1 MDNKEVLLLKKALDR
16 QVKARKQAES
26 ILELK
31 SKELYDTTRH
41 LQEANS
47 RLENM
52 LSEKSSELE
61 GIFINIVDPYVVM
74 DLTGNIIKMNNA
86 AKDFFGLANVKD
98 LINLSSY
105 VHEDYIEYTYNAFKS
120 LVEVGTIKNY
130 RPKLKLKNGA
140 EKYVEVNGSLIY
152 NKEHEPIGAQGI
164 LRDISQETE
173 IKQLL
178 AEQRKQL
185 DIIVENSPLGII
197 LTNNDTII
205 KANTAIL
212 NLLGFEEGELK
223 TQSLHS
229 ISQAEDENTANSLMQ
244 KMNAGELDN
253 FSVVKKFTKKD
264 GGYIQAKTSI
274 SAVKNTKGNIDYKV
288 AIIEDITKELEA
300 KEQLKNS
307 ENRLSSLIAN
317 LHTGILVEDENRNI
331 VLTNKMFCHFL
342 DINTPPH
349 RLVGINCDSAI
360 QENKHLFK
368 YPEKEMARINEIIL
382 NKELVLSDEIELAN
396 GRILERDFI
405 PILNKGIY
413 NGHLWTYTDV
423 TIARNYKKNLEVQKE
438 KYSSIIANM
447 NLGLVEVD
455 NDDIIQLVNQSF
467 CKMSGY
473 IEQDLI
479 GKKATSIL
487 KFKNENIIAEKAEN
501 RLKGQ
506 SDSYEVEV
514 LNQLGE
520 SKHWLISGAPRYD
533 EMGRVIGSLG
543 IHLDITEQKR
553 LELQKESLV
562 QELEKSNIG
571 LQEYAHI
578 VSHDLK
584 SPLRSISALCTW
596 LNEDY
601 HDKLDENG
609 KYNLTMMQEKVEA
622 MDSLIDGILKYSTI
636 SSDNVEN
643 SSVDVNE
650 VIKEIT
656 DIIFIPEHVKI
667 VTTSTL
673 PTLFADRTKIH
684 QLIQN
689 FLSNAVVHIEREEGL
704 VEIGC
709 EDRDTHWEFSI
720 KDNGVGIP
728 KEYHEKIFKIFQS
741 VGNKERSTGIGLSIV
756 KKIIDLYQGKVW
768 LESEIGVGTTFFF
781 TLKK

>member
-26 ILELK
+26 LLESK

-52 LSEKSSELE
+52 LTEKSSELE
-61 GIFINIVDPYVVM
+61 GIFINIVDPYIVM
-74 DLTGNIIKMNNA
+74 DLTGTIIKMNNA
-86 AKDFFGLANVKD
+86 ANDFFGFDNNKD
-98 LINLSSY
+98 LINLNSY
-105 VHEDYIEYTYNAFKS
+105 IHEDYFEYTYNAFKS
-120 LVEVGTIKNY
+120 LIEVGTIKNY
-130 RPKLKLKNGA
+130 RPKLKLKNGT

-205 KANTAIL
+205 KANKAIL
-212 NLLGFEEGELK
+212 NLLGFKEAELK

-229 ISQAEDENTANSLMQ
+229 ISRAEDETTANSLMQ

-274 SAVKNTKGNIDYKV
+274 SAVKNSKGNIDYKV

-349 RLVGINCDSAI
+349 RLVGINCDNAI

-423 TIARNYKKNLEVQKE
+423 TIARNYKKNLEIQKE

-473 IEQDLI
+473 CEQDLI

-487 KFKNENIIAEKAEN
+487 KLKNENIIAQKAEN
-501 RLKGQ
+501 RLKGE

-543 IHLDITEQKR
+543 IHLDITEQKV
-553 LELQKESLV
+553 LELQKENLAK
-562 QELEKSNIG
+562 ELEKSNIG

-601 HDKLDENG
+601 QDKLDENG

-643 SSVDVNE
+643 TSVDVNE

>member
-1 MDNKEVLLLKKALDR
+1 MDNKEVVLLRKALDR

-26 ILELK
+26 ILESK

-41 LQEANS
+41 LQESNS
-47 RLENM
+47 RLENL

-74 DLTGNIIKMNNA
+74 DLTGSVIKMNNA
-86 AKDFFGLANVKD
+86 AKEFLECKNSKD
-98 LINLSSY
+98 QINLSSY
-105 VHEDYIEYTYNAFKS
+105 VHQDYIEYTYNAFKS
-120 LVEVGTIKNY
+120 LIEVGTIKNY
-130 RPKLKLKNGA
+130 RPKLRLKNGL

-152 NKEHEPIGAQGI
+152 DKNRCPIGAQGI

-197 LTNNDTII
+197 LTDNEKII
-205 KANTAIL
+205 KANNAIL
-212 NLLGFEEGELK
+212 NLLGYEENEIK
-223 TQSLHS
+223 THS
-229 ISQAEDENTANSLMQ
+229 ISSISTTEDVNSSNKLME

-253 FSVVKKFTKKD
+253 FSVVKKFIKKD

-274 SAVKNTKGNIDYKV
+274 SAVKNTKGAIDYKV

-300 KEQLKNS
+300 EEQLKES

-317 LHTGILVEDENRNI
+317 LHTGILVEDENRQI
-331 VLTNKMFCHFL
+331 VLANKMFCHFL
-342 DINTPPH
+342 DIDVPPH
-349 RLVGINCDSAI
+349 RLVGINCTNAFN
-360 QENKHLFK
+360 ENKELFK
-368 YPEKEMARINEIIL
+368 YPKKELDRIDTIVA
-382 NKELVLSDEIELAN
+382 NKELVLSDEIELSN
-396 GRILERDFI
+396 GRILERDYI
-405 PILNKGIY
+405 PIFNKGIY

-423 TIARNYKKNLEVQKE
+423 TIARNYKKNLEIQKE
-438 KYSSIIANM
+438 KYSSIIANS
-447 NLGLVEVD
+447 N
-455 NDDIIQLVNQSF
+455 IQFVNQSF
-467 CKMSGY
+467 CTMSGY
-473 IEQDLI
+473 SQEELLNKNALEDIYQFNADLI
-479 GKKATSIL
+479 RDKL
-487 KFKNENIIAEKAEN
+487 KN
-501 RLKGQ
+501 RVKGE
-506 SDSYEVEV
+506 SESYEIEFVQKNGSIRHLLV
-514 LNQLGE
+514 
-520 SKHWLISGAPRYD
+520 SGAPRYS
-533 EMGRVIGSLG
+533 ETGKIIGSIG
-543 IHLDITEQKR
+543 IHLDITEQKI
-553 LELQKESLV
+553 LEIQKESLV
-562 QELEKSNIG
+562 QELEKSNVG

-601 HDKLDENG
+601 QDKLDDNG

-643 SSVDVNE
+643 SSVNVNE

-656 DIIFIPEHVKI
+656 DIIYIPEHVKI

-673 PTLFADRTKIH
+673 PTLYADRTKIH

-689 FLSNAVVHIEREEGL
+689 FLSNAVVHIEREKGL

-709 EDRDTHWEFSI
+709 EDRNTHWEFSI

-768 LESEIGVGTTFFF
+768 LESEIGIGTTFFF